1 MNLWIRYRYAWG
13 RKLQADGTAA
23 PYIPVEG
30 LTYRP
35 VPPHLGGRTPPLDP
49 FGPCGKYPQV
59 HYYPT
64 AVDAHQWAEW
74 RAMERVQLGI
84 KPWPDRSPW
93 KQDDVILLAS
103 SHSGG
108 S

>member
-1 MNLWIRYRYAWG
+1 
-13 RKLQADGTAA
+13 
-23 PYIPVEG
+23 
-30 LTYRP
+30 
-35 VPPHLGGRTPPLDP
+35 
-49 FGPCGKYPQV
+49 
-59 HYYPT
+59 
-64 AVDAHQWAEW
+64 
-74 RAMERVQLGI
+74 MERVQLGI